1 MKKIIINQEFEFKSS
16 SYEDKILTN
25 KISIELDDMPIKEVA
40 KFLVEELDK
49 WNGLALNTIKSIT
62 IE

>member
-1 MKKIIINQEFEFKSS
+1 MKKIIINQEFEFKYS
-16 SYEDKILTN
+16 SYEDKVLTN
-25 KISIELDDMPIKEVA
+25 KISIQLDDMPIKEVT

>member
-1 MKKIIINQEFEFKSS
+1 MKKIIINQEFEFKSP
-16 SYEDKILTN
+16 SYEDKVLTN

>member
-1 MKKIIINQEFEFKSS
+1 MKTIIINRKFKSLS
-16 SYEDKILTN
+16 EVKVLTN
-25 KISIELDDMPIKEVA
+25 KISIQLDDMPIKEVA